1 MLVLGC
7 VKEVHEYDMILSL
20 PNGVTGIVPIT
31 EISDAYHDQ
40 LRLLAS
46 HGEEEGMEDL
56 VSMMCA
62 FH

>member
-7 VKEVHEYDMILSL
+7 VKEIHEYDMILSL
-20 PNGVTGIVPIT
+20 PNGVTGIVSIT
-31 EISDAYHDQ
+31 DISDAYHDQ

-56 VSMMCA
+56 VSMICS